1 MNEENQKK
9 IRTKLINFMN
19 QELIRNKKNK
29 KSNFLINSMTLEELE
44 KKNMQCKDFYIEEKD
59 QIYQNIDNGWI
70 IGLNIY
76 INNSSN
82 NNPFIYS
89 LSNAIKNNYIL
100 NDIKNKNGFRI
111 NQIKNINNNKETI
124 IQKQSNKILY
134 IFKEG
139 HMGSPVDTSLLIKK
153 EVGDRKL
160 KRISHEFNSNKMPI
174 NYSERFLN
182 KDNKENENEIE
193 KENENEKGNE
203 NNLINNIDII
213 NDIDD
218 NIKIT
223 KQLSN
228 ETLETEISR
237 IIKICHDERY
247 THSFDHFPSD
257 SKISELSKEIKMAKV
272 YAIKLKYYCRT
283 LKRKF
288 PINNETNNKLENK
301 LSEITINNNEY
312 AHNKISETHIEKNE
326 NYKENSIKK
335 DINNCV
341 KEKIIKNKKIK
352 KNSSR
357 KIIKK
362 NTQQVKEVNDKI
374 DIIKQI
380 IPKKKIKSEKN
391 IKLTIKRDSFLKIIK
406 EIENTKNNMIT
417 I

>member
-1 MNEENQKK
+1 MNEEKQKK

-160 KRISHEFNSNKMPI
+160 KRINHEFNSNKMPI
-174 NYSERFLN
+174 NFSERFLN

-193 KENENEKGNE
+193 K
-203 NNLINNIDII
+203 
-213 NDIDD
+213 
-218 NIKIT
+218 
-223 KQLSN
+223 
-228 ETLETEISR
+228 
-237 IIKICHDERY
+237 
-247 THSFDHFPSD
+247 
-257 SKISELSKEIKMAKV
+257 KMKM
-272 YAIKLKYYCRT
+272 K
-283 LKRKF
+283 
-288 PINNETNNKLENK
+288 
-301 LSEITINNNEY
+301 
-312 AHNKISETHIEKNE
+312 
-326 NYKENSIKK
+326 
-335 DINNCV
+335 
-341 KEKIIKNKKIK
+341 KEKIII
-352 KNSSR
+352 
-357 KIIKK
+357 
-362 NTQQVKEVNDKI
+362 
-374 DIIKQI
+374 
-380 IPKKKIKSEKN
+380 
-391 IKLTIKRDSFLKIIK
+391 
-406 EIENTKNNMIT
+406 
-417 I
+417 